1 MPGKSILKTSFNYAK
16 ILVGLHLL
24 QKYGFSICI
33 TDGPSMIPTIGP
45 KRELL
50 LYEKLSLSLSRMLGF
65 DRKLPIYR
73 NDIVIA
79 QSVEDPEL
87 VICKRV
93 VAKVS

>member
-1 MPGKSILKTSFNYAK
+1 MLGKSKLKTSFKYAK

-50 LYEKLSLSLSRMLGF
+50 LYEKLSLSLSRMLSF
-65 DRKLPIYR
+65 DRRLPVYR
-73 NDIVIA
+73 NDVVIA
-79 QSVEDPEL
+79 RSVENPEL

-93 VAKVS
+93 LAEVS